1 MRTTIATVIV
11 LLTLGA
17 CADDPNRPSRM
28 RSDDDYMTGSN
39 LPRRQTDATTLSR
52 ERVED
57 LQRVRPGMKG
67 PGAGG

>member
-1 MRTTIATVIV
+1 MKKTIAALIV

-39 LPRRQTDATTLSR
+39 LPRRSTDAATMPR
-52 ERVED
+52 EQVED
-57 LQRVRPGMKG
+57 LQRVRPGMKA